1 MSQVS
6 FADRTLSLWKWAVLA
21 APLWWVLGLNLLIYQ
36 SVAVF
41 LFLRM
46 AACYQREDQGIY
58 LPAPC
63 FFIFSLI
70 LLYFFSIVI
79 HASSFPAARVVASF
93 YNLTYWI
100 MGFLIMVILANAFQV
115 QKTSFFLGVFNSL
128 AWMMGI
134 LGAAMSLA
142 AWVGGHTILFPTP
155 LSGLSRAFENADLL
169 PQSVNVYLLI
179 EDWFASTF
187 RLRFN
192 VFSPYPTATGGLLM
206 MALMM
211 ITTWAALNKKLKSP
225 FFISLFALNFLALL
239 MTLSRMSIL
248 VGVLSVSVVFLLQ
261 KKKTLP
267 WVVLLILVV
276 ALATPWILKAT
287 NVIWGLRQDSSETRF
302 ALYRYS
308 LQQLQGVDWI
318 LGLGIKDRGG
328 VFIFPI
334 GSHSTY
340 VSLCVKTG
348 ILGLSAFIL
357 FQVTLLLRWF
367 HLRDFAMR
375 EAGAFYLWRGL
386 GWVFIAMMIWTMTE
400 DIDAPQLVAFLY
412 FSLIGIFEGMRRE
425 LLTR

>member
-1 MSQVS
+1 MRQVS
-6 FADRTLSLWKWAVLA
+6 FADRTLSLWKWGVLA

-36 SVAVF
+36 SIAVF
-41 LFLRM
+41 LFFRM
-46 AACYQREDQGIY
+46 AAWYQHEDRGVY

-63 FFIFSLI
+63 LFIFSLI
-70 LLYFFSIVI
+70 LIYFFSIVI
-79 HASSFPAARVVASF
+79 HASSFPAARVAASF

-100 MGFLIMVILANAFQV
+100 MGFLIMVVLANAFRI
-115 QKTSFFLGVFNSL
+115 QKISFILGAFNSL

-134 LGAAMSLA
+134 LGAAMFWA
-142 AWVGGHTILFPTP
+142 AWAGGHTIMIPTP
-155 LSGLSRAFENADLL
+155 LSGLSHAFENVDLL
-169 PQSVNVYLLI
+169 PQSVNVHLLI
-179 EDWFASTF
+179 EDWFASVF

-211 ITTWAALNKKLKSP
+211 IATWAALTQKSKNP

-248 VGVLSVSVVFLLQ
+248 VGLLSVSVVFLLQ
-261 KKKTLP
+261 KKKALP
-267 WVVLLILVV
+267 WIVLLILVV
-276 ALATPWILKAT
+276 VFASPWILKAT
-287 NVIWGLRQDSSETRF
+287 DVIWGLRQDSSETRF

-318 LGLGIKDRGG
+318 LGLGIKNRGET
-328 VFIFPI
+328 FIFPI

-348 ILGLSAFIL
+348 ILGLSTFIL
-357 FQVTLLLRWF
+357 FQTTLFLRWF
-367 HLRDFAMR
+367 HLRDFAMQ

-412 FSLIGIFEGMRRE
+412 FSLVGIFEGMRRE
-425 LLTR
+425 LLMR